1 MLLPPGVAANSGTG
15 DGARD
20 GPEGVDDDPSDASNA
35 DAGEGA
41 RDRAAET
48 YQRSSRSR
56 PYSCKPVSDLLRERC
71 GPPGIYDFRVERQQY
86 VSAECERA
94 MMAVVDQFHHVLF
107 TTVVRYAE
115 FRGGDS
121 AQPLDLS
128 MVLATHPHLL
138 PPSLADVPST
148 PATPGVR
155 RRYSEATSHGVP
167 STPGEGNFDLSRA
180 WAGG

>member
-1 MLLPPGVAANSGTG
+1 MAADRGTG

-20 GPEGVDDDPSDASNA
+20 GLEGVDGDPADASTA
-35 DAGEGA
+35 AAGEGA

-48 YQRSSRSR
+48 YKRSSRTR
-56 PYSCKPVSDLLRERC
+56 PSSGTPESELLRERC
-71 GPPGIYDFRVERQQY
+71 GPPGNYEFRVERQQY

-128 MVLATHPHLL
+128 AQQFQARCGPMNTKFL
-138 PPSLADVPST
+138 
-148 PATPGVR
+148 
-155 RRYSEATSHGVP
+155 
-167 STPGEGNFDLSRA
+167 EGR
-180 WAGG
+180 